1 MGGASRDHFDLTRP
15 FFDGLLSECSGE
27 AMIIDGAEKAYKLKT
42 AAQFE
47 EVAMEFKTEVRAHT
61 RVPEKFDRHARIAFP
76 IFIGSSS
83 SGFSTEDFSSNY
95 YSPAELTTALRGA
108 LEHTDEYVWV
118 YSQRVNLWRRPGPD
132 EWPLLPVEYR
142 DAMLAAHD
150 PALALPTAVEE
161 EPPPTLPH
169 QSALRQNYPN
179 PFNSNTVIR
188 FDLPT
193 ADEVDLSLYNLA
205 GQKVASLLHGYRSAG
220 TFTLRWDGRGDSERE
235 LASGVYLYRLQVPE
249 RVETKKLLLLR

>member
-1 MGGASRDHFDLTRP
+1 
-15 FFDGLLSECSGE
+15 
-27 AMIIDGAEKAYKLKT
+27 MIIDGAEKAYKLKT